1 MKIYS
6 HRGESLLAKENT
18 LKAFYLA
25 DILKS
30 DGIECDIRKTNDN
43 ELVIIHD
50 MSINRTSN
58 GFGFVKNIDY
68 NDLLKFNF
76 GEKNNFEKI
85 ITLDEFLNIFSKKNL
100 SLFIEV
106 KESGYEE
113 NIINVLKKYN
123 LNNITLISF
132 SYKVIS
138 NIRNISKNIKVG
150 WIIFDYNKKIN
161 NKAKEIN
168 IDNLIIP
175 SLFITKERVNLIKQ
189 NGFRVSVW
197 AITNITEVKKLKEI
211 GVDNIIY
218 DSAYKAKKYLG
229 EL

>member
-43 ELVIIHD
+43 VLVIIHD

-68 NDLLKFNF
+68 NDLLKYNF

-113 NIINVLKKYN
+113 NIVNVVKKYSSN
-123 LNNITLISF
+123 KITLISF
-132 SYKVIS
+132 NYYILS
-138 NIRNISKNIKVG
+138 NIRKISKDIKIG
-150 WIIFDYNKKIN
+150 WIIFDYNKIIS

-168 IDNLIIP
+168 INNLIVP
-175 SLFITKERVNLIKQ
+175 SLFLTKERVNLIKQ
-189 NGFRVSVW
+189 NGFIVSAW
-197 AITNITEVKKLKEI
+197 AITNIKELKKLNEL